1 MGVDIM
7 NRKLKNFII
16 KCAADDQPLTDLLL
30 TGTIAGMGSTLGT
43 KLVQK
48 SSEQSG
54 AAIEALKALRAK
66 RNAVTSE
73 DITKVLETATKQEA
87 NKNPL
92 TKLLQKSPGVK
103 KLIGS
108 LSKHPLLTMLGSG
121 IAGGGVAYGLSRAF
135 KGE

>member
-16 KCAADDQPLTDLLL
+16 KCAADEKPLSDLLL
-30 TGTIAGMGSTLGT
+30 TGTIAGVGSNLGA

-66 RNAVTSE
+66 RNAVTPE
-73 DITKVLETATKQEA
+73 DVTKALEIATKQDDR
-87 NKNPL
+87 KNPL

-108 LSKHPLLTMLGSG
+108 LSKHPLLAMLGSG